1 MQKIGL
7 FYGSSTGNTASVARL
22 IRQALLGH
30 GVAQD
35 NVSMF
40 DVATTGAQGLAG
52 YDALV
57 LGVSTWDI
65 GEIQYD
71 WADAVEDLDG
81 VDLSGK
87 KVALF
92 GLGDQFS
99 YGDTFQDAM
108 GILGAALEERG
119 AQLVGFTSTA
129 GYDFEAS
136 RGVRDGQFIGLSLDE
151 DNQPELTT
159 GRVQAWVEQITTAL
173 EL

>member
-81 VDLSGK
+81 V
-87 KVALF
+87 F

-108 GILGAALEERG
+108 GILGAALEARG

-173 EL
+173 GL